1 MNFRTSGQ
9 KINFLCKPKYLG
21 IILDE
26 HLTFKYHLENLNL
39 KLNRANCLLSKIGYY
54 VRLPLLRTLHYA
66 LFDSHLRYGCQ
77 IWGQKHSQTVETIEQ
92 TQNKALRILN
102 FKGPREGADYLHKES
117 KINKL
122 KNIIRI
128 ANCQFVYDQLK
139 NNLSETFSNFFTL
152 NPQLH
157 QHNTRKKRLAVP
169 NAKTISY
176 GSNSITLKAIKLWNK
191 VQKFINIDIYSPEM
205 TYPKF
210 LKSVLKYI

>member
-9 KINFLCKPKYLG
+9 KINILCKPKYLG
-21 IILDE
+21 IILDK

-54 VRLPLLRTLHYA
+54 VRFPLLRTLHYA

-77 IWGQKHSQTVETIEQ
+77 IWGQKHSHTVETVER

-128 ANCQFVYDQLK
+128 TNCQFVYDQLK

-191 VQKFINIDIYSPEM
+191 VQKFINIHIYSAEM
-205 TYPKF
+205 TYLKF

>member
-9 KINFLCKPKYLG
+9 KINILCKPKYLG
-21 IILDE
+21 IILDK

-39 KLNRANCLLSKIGYY
+39 KLSRANCLLSKIGYY
-54 VRLPLLRTLHYA
+54 VRFPLLRTLHYA

-128 ANCQFVYDQLK
+128 TNCQFVYDQLK

-176 GSNSITLKAIKLWNK
+176 GSNSITLEAIKLWNK